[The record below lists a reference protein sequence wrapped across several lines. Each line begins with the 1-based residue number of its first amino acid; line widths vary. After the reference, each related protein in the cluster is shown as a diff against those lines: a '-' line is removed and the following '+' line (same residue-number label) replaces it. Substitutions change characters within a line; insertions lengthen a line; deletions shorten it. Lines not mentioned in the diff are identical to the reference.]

1 MTMKQYEEAKEQ
13 FFAEQAE
20 IHVQN
25 QCSWKNNVKEKSSYA
40 MDYMSYNYE
49 DSEEFQG
56 LSIIALKQEIEEFE
70 DELTKINTG
79 PLLEIALEG
88 DAQGDYDSSMVD
100 RIYLEATYYVPMN
113 AASFSGASKRKF
125 REFISEK
132 LQPAPK
138 KDSFVG
144 FMRTVECKALQMFE
158 EEEISWAALQVLT
171 YGSCD
176 L

>member
-1 MTMKQYEEAKEQ
+1 MKQYEEAKEK
-13 FFAEQAE
+13 FFAEQAQ

-25 QCSWKNNVKEKSSYA
+25 KYNWEHDVKETSSYE

-49 DSEEFQG
+49 NSEDLQG
-56 LSIIALKQEIEEFE
+56 LSLVALKQEIEDFE
-70 DELTKINTG
+70 DELSEINTG
-79 PLLEIALEG
+79 PLLEIELTG

-125 REFISEK
+125 REFISEQ
-132 LQPAPK
+132 LQPEQK
-138 KDSFVG
+138 GDSFIG

-158 EEEISWAALQVLT
+158 EEELTWKGLQKLV